1 MNLRASIFIVALLAT
16 FSLASLAQETNSAP
30 DGLDF
35 DSFKIITQ
43 RNIFDPTRTG
53 RRPTRRDGPQRRI
66 ERVSLVGTSL
76 DPKGEA
82 AFFTGS
88 GVPDKPLKV
97 GDSLK
102 ELKIVQITEDGVR
115 LKGQSN
121 TFVLDFENR
130 RSLRREENGPWQ
142 GSSDTSDTAPVAT
155 ANTDEAG
162 SSASTTAVKPAS
174 GSPDTV
180 AEMLRKRRLE
190 EK

>member
-1 MNLRASIFIVALLAT
+1 MNLRAPIFAVFVLLVAA
-16 FSLASLAQETNSAP
+16 SMASLAQETNSVE
-30 DGLDF
+30 GLDF

-53 RRPTRRDGPQRRI
+53 RRRPTAGPQRRI
-66 ERVSLVGTSL
+66 ERISLVGTII

-97 GDSLK
+97 GDSVKDLK
-102 ELKIVQITEDGVR
+102 VVQITEDGAR
-115 LKGQSN
+115 LKDQSN
-121 TFVLDFENR
+121 TFVLDFESR

-142 GSSDTSDTAPVAT
+142 GSSDTSDPTPVAS

-162 SSASTTAVKPAS
+162 SSASTPVIKPAS
-174 GSPDTV
+174 GPDSDII
-180 AEMLRKRRLE
+180 ERLRKRKME